1 MSKGAVEKYGSNTL
15 AAMNAAGGGTNVPI
29 LNVGGERIAFSGG
42 GEPTRNMLNI
52 KSNPKVGNITPP
64 VQFEMPDMSMNNVES
79 TTLNTQTNSNVAAIN
94 NDIVI
99 PNIHILDGDDDVK
112 DTLGIVEAFA

>member
-1 MSKGAVEKYGSNTL
+1 
-15 AAMNAAGGGTNVPI
+15 MNIIYIQFNCTTIRRGV
-29 LNVGGERIAFSGG
+29 RC
-42 GEPTRNMLNI
+42 PTIYL
-52 KSNPKVGNITPP
+52 KTP